1 MPSTKTELR
10 VIRVEDD
17 DGRNLALEVM
27 RAIYRDEKQ
36 WIRQDDKLVSSADL
50 SDAGVSWFVVL
61 TDSKPVG
68 VLRVL
73 YEVPLE
79 EYRQYGFQMLS
90 RGFDLE
96 GFLRNNRIAEIGRFA
111 VLPEFRRNLLAVVA
125 LMRAA
130 VADTVQRGWTHYITD
145 IFEGEQH
152 NPHGFHTRVM
162 GFQEVATHDVG
173 ELNCP
178 NRRITMVLDLA
189 QSYRRLRQQ
198 NNWIFRYLTEGWT
211 PEQHQRLMDRAPAIP
226 ADLATRSAS

>member
-1 MPSTKTELR
+1 MTSTKTELR
-10 VIRVEDD
+10 VMRVEDEH
-17 DGRNLALEVM
+17 GRDLALTVM

-36 WIRQDDKLVSSADL
+36 WIRQDEKLVSRADL
-50 SDAGVSWFVVL
+50 ADPGVSWFVVCVE
-61 TDSKPVG
+61 DRPVG

-73 YEVPLE
+73 YEVPLD
-79 EYRQYGFQMLS
+79 EYREYGFQMRS

-96 GFLRNNRIAEIGRFA
+96 AFLKNNRIAEIGRFA

-178 NRRITMVLDLA
+178 NRRITLVLDLA
-189 QSYRRLRQQ
+189 HSYRRLRQQ
-198 NNWIFRYLTEGWT
+198 NNWIFRYLTEGWSSDL
-211 PEQHQRLMDRAPAIP
+211 HQRLIDRQPSAPLIGA
-226 ADLATRSAS
+226 

>member
-1 MPSTKTELR
+1 MPSTKTEFR

-17 DGRNLALEVM
+17 HGRNLALEVM
-27 RAIYRDEKQ
+27 RATYRDEKQ
-36 WIRQDDKLVSSADL
+36 WIRQDEKLVSSADHEA
-50 SDAGVSWFVVL
+50 SGVSWFVVL
-61 TDSKPVG
+61 AESRPVG

-79 EYRQYGFQMLS
+79 EYRAYGFQMRS

-96 GFLRNNRIAEIGRFA
+96 GFLKQNRIAEIGRFA

-130 VADTVQRGWTHYITD
+130 VADTIHRGWTHYITD

-178 NRRITMVLDLA
+178 NRRITMVLDLS

-211 PEQHQRLMDRAPAIP
+211 PDMHRALLDRAPAAKVP
-226 ADLATRSAS
+226 MVNA

>member
-1 MPSTKTELR
+1 MTSTKTELR
-10 VIRVEDD
+10 VTRVEDD
-17 DGRNLALEVM
+17 HGRDLALTVM

-36 WIRQDDKLVSSADL
+36 WIRQDEKLVSRADL
-50 SDAGVSWFVVL
+50 SDSGVSWFVVCVE
-61 TDSKPVG
+61 DRPVG

-73 YEVPLE
+73 YEVPLDQ
-79 EYRQYGFQMLS
+79 YREYGFQMRA

-96 GFLRNNRIAEIGRFA
+96 GFLKNNRIAEIGRFA
-111 VLPEFRRNLLAVVA
+111 VLPEYRRNLLAVVA

-130 VADTVQRGWTHYITD
+130 VADTVNRGWTHYITD

-189 QSYRRLRQQ
+189 QAYRRLRQQ
-198 NNWIFRYLTEGWT
+198 NNWIFRYLTEGWSSDL
-211 PEQHQRLMDRAPAIP
+211 HQRLLDRQPSGP
-226 ADLATRSAS
+226 LVSA